1 MNTSINDA
9 IEEIIKL
16 KFIFLLFIMV
26 KNQTRWENTEIRLEK
41 NNEVHNRETFD
52 GTVNCF
58 MYNIA
63 IMTSPL

>member
-1 MNTSINDA
+1 MITSINDA

-16 KFIFLLFIMV
+16 KLTFLLLIIV
-26 KNQTRWENTEIRLEK
+26 KNQTRWENTEIGQEK

-58 MYNIA
+58 MYNI
-63 IMTSPL
+63 LCH

>member
-58 MYNIA
+58 MYNI
-63 IMTSPL
+63 LCH